1 MGRFEEYVRRC
12 CRAGGCTPEEV
23 KALAVSREVE
33 RSYEAETGLEEPLH
47 VEFVC
52 CSES

>member
-1 MGRFEEYVRRC
+1 MGRFEEYVRRF
-12 CRAGGCTPEEV
+12 CRAGGRTPEEI

-33 RSYEAETGLEEPLH
+33 RSYEVEAGLEKPLH
-47 VEFVC
+47 VEFMC

>member
-12 CRAGGCTPEEV
+12 CKAGNRTPGEV
-23 KALAVSREVE
+23 RDMAVSREVE
-33 RSYEAETGLEEPLH
+33 HSYEIEAGLDVPLH
-47 VEFVC
+47 VEFTC

>member
-12 CRAGGCTPEEV
+12 CKSGSRTPGEV
-23 KALAVSREVE
+23 KDLAVSREVE
-33 RSYEAETGLEEPLH
+33 RSYEVEAGLEMPLR
-47 VEFVC
+47 VEFTC

>member
-12 CRAGGCTPEEV
+12 CRGNDCTPEEV
-23 KALAVSREVE
+23 RATAISREVE
-33 RSYEAETGLEEPLH
+33 RSYEIEAGLEMPLH
-47 VEFVC
+47 VEFTC